1 MLSNVILWEV
11 CLGISDNP
19 KSYLVRW
26 WVSLTTRPAYSKLQG
41 LICILSLR
49 HCRQWSLLIITERL
63 ASWAWV
69 PVHASHRTNCV
80 SWTYPLASLSPGFL
94 TCAESTRKDMRNSLR
109 SPSNGW
115 LHVSYCVVYG
125 HSVWASQAVLVI
137 RNPPA
142 NAGDVKRCSFSPWAW
157 KIPWGRAWQ
166 PTPVFWPGESPGTEG
181 SLAGYSPWGHTELD
195 TTKTA

>member
-11 CLGISDNP
+11 CLGFSDNP

-49 HCRQWSLLIITERL
+49 HCRQQSLFIITERL
-63 ASWAWV
+63 VSRAWV

-115 LHVSYCVVYG
+115 IHVSYCVVYG
-125 HSVWASQAVLVI
+125 HSVWASQAVLVV

-142 NAGDVKRCSFSPWAW
+142 NAGDVRGVASVPGS
-157 KIPWGRAWQ
+157 GR
-166 PTPVFWPGESPGTEG
+166 SPGGGHG
-181 SLAGYSPWGHTELD
+181 SPLQYSGLENPQGQRGAWGYSPWGHTELD